1 MPTNVPPQYREAEDR
16 FRRAGSIQERI
27 AALQEMLAIM
37 PKHKGTDHLKAQ
49 LRSRLSKLM
58 AELEKGS
65 SKGGGGRTEPFS
77 MPKEGG
83 GRATLI
89 GPSNVGKSLLLNKA
103 TGAKSRVGAYELS
116 TQEPVPGMLNYED
129 VRVQLVDTPPIS
141 NPSTQGRLY
150 GLLRNTDVFVA
161 VVDTSMDGVAQADE
175 IFSALGDWSFRPLNR
190 GEAPPPDANPWLCKP
205 VVVVANKADIPGALD
220 QYEILEDR
228 LADRFPVIMASAEEG
243 VGFDELAREVFR
255 RPESHPRLRQIPPRP
270 NRRLR
275 THRADSPAHRRD
287 RDGSGG
293 ATAQRPGARLE
304 IRRALGRV
312 RQIRRPA
319 RRANPRARRQGHYR
333 TARLDG
339 LRFRGSGAAKLP
351 LRAVTLTLAL
361 SHQGRGDL
369 LVVIRAWFRW
379 TCPYKPIMGGGIY
392 CPRKGAPSRPA
403 RFPPRPRGR
412 CTAPSLR

>member
-16 FRRAGSIQERI
+16 FRRAGSVQERI

-65 SKGGGGRTEPFS
+65 SKGAGGGRTEPFS

-103 TGAKSRVGAYELS
+103 TGAKSRVGAYALS

-161 VVDTSMDGVAQADE
+161 VVDLSADGAAQADE
-175 IFSALGDWSFRPLNR
+175 IFSALGDWNFQPLGK
-190 GEAPPPDANPWLCKP
+190 GETPPEDANPWLCKP
-205 VVVVANKADIPGALD
+205 LIVAANKADIPGALD
-220 QYEILEDR
+220 QYEIVEDR
-228 LADRFPVIMASAEEG
+228 LGDRFPVIMASAEEG
-243 VGFDELAREVFR
+243 VGFDELAREVFEALKVIR
-255 RPESHPRLRQIPPRP
+255 VYAKSPRV
-270 NRRLR
+270 RLDDYEPTEPIVLPIGSTVSEAAAHLHKDLARGLKYAVLWGASGKFEGQRVGR
-275 THRADSPAHRRD
+275 THELAD
-287 RDGSGG
+287 RDII
-293 ATAQRPGARLE
+293 E
-304 IRRALGRV
+304 
-312 RQIRRPA
+312 
-319 RRANPRARRQGHYR
+319 
-333 TARLDG
+333 
-339 LRFRGSGAAKLP
+339 
-351 LRAVTLTLAL
+351 LRA
-361 SHQGRGDL
+361 
-369 LVVIRAWFRW
+369 
-379 TCPYKPIMGGGIY
+379 
-392 CPRKGAPSRPA
+392 
-403 RFPPRPRGR
+403 
-412 CTAPSLR
+412 